1 MIFHVFYYKKS
12 FILNEFVVY
21 LTSINPFV
29 NIVISK
35 DMKLSTRNQLKGT
48 ISSINEGAINAEVI
62 LTLPGGTKIVSVVT
76 NGAVKNLDLKV
87 GDAVFALI
95 KSSSVI
101 IGIDVQK
108 ISARNVLTGKI
119 SSILEGSVN
128 DEVSIN
134 LGSGYT
140 VTAVITKSSVASLEL
155 EVGKEASAIV
165 KASSV
170 ILAVD

>member
-1 MIFHVFYYKKS
+1 
-12 FILNEFVVY
+12 
-21 LTSINPFV
+21 
-29 NIVISK
+29 
-35 DMKLSTRNQLKGT
+35 MKLSTRNQLKGT
-48 ISSINEGAINAEVI
+48 ISSISEGTINSEVI
-62 LTLPGGTKIVSVVT
+62 ISLPGGTQVVSVVT
-76 NGAVKNLDLKV
+76 NGAIKNLGLKV
-87 GDAVFALI
+87 GETAYALI

-101 IGIDVQK
+101 IGIDVKK

-128 DEVSIN
+128 DEVSVD

-140 VTAVITKSSVASLEL
+140 ITAVITKSSVASLEL
-155 EVGKEASAIV
+155 KIGIEASAIV

>member
-1 MIFHVFYYKKS
+1 
-12 FILNEFVVY
+12 
-21 LTSINPFV
+21 
-29 NIVISK
+29 
-35 DMKLSTRNQLKGT
+35 MKLSTRNQLRGT
-48 ISSINEGAINAEVI
+48 VSSINEGAINAEVV
-62 LTLPGGTKIVSVVT
+62 LSLPGGTQIVSVIT

-87 GDAVFALI
+87 GETAYALI

-101 IGIDVQK
+101 IGIDVKK

-119 SSILEGSVN
+119 SSIIEGSVN
-128 DEVSIN
+128 DEVSID

-140 VTAVITKSSVASLEL
+140 VTAIITKSSVASLEL
-155 EVGKEASAIV
+155 EKGKEASAIV